1 MGRKGNTLNTPRAH
15 LRPALLGIALGLCL
29 VMPGMAGAACRQALA
44 IGLDV
49 SGSVDVHEY
58 RLQLDGLAAALLH
71 PEVQQALLAMPEAPV
86 MLAVYEWS
94 SIEDQAVILPWTQVD
109 SVQTLTEA
117 AAAIT
122 GSRRQLAGQAT
133 AIGAAL
139 LTGGRLLR
147 DQAGCW
153 TRTLDLT
160 GDGESNDGPRPR
172 EVRPD
177 ALLRGLTINALVI
190 GEETGNAAAEL
201 TAYFR
206 AEVIQGPGAFVE
218 PAHGFREF
226 EDAMVRK
233 LLKELMG
240 LSVAR
245 LAPDQ

>member
-1 MGRKGNTLNTPRAH
+1 
-15 LRPALLGIALGLCL
+15 
-29 VMPGMAGAACRQALA
+29 
-44 IGLDV
+44 
-49 SGSVDVHEY
+49 
-58 RLQLDGLAAALLH
+58 
-71 PEVQQALLAMPEAPV
+71 

-190 GEETGNAAAEL
+190 GEETGDAAAEL

-218 PAHGFREF
+218 LAHGFREF